1 MTVAENVLGGLI
13 FWQQVRKYWTTKIL
27 RAPLLS
33 VVIEID
39 QNAIYKSPRSS
50 NAASV
55 RTTEAAMHL
64 LTFIFVI
71 LIAVCMVSAWTHTVW
86 ICKLFQIKYQF
97 LISLR
102 LNLRL
107 LGAGTHAASSKTQF
121 RRQSINCNLLWM
133 MRPLRGL
140 HSFLHA

>member
-71 LIAVCMVSAWTHTVW
+71 LIAVCMVSAWTHTV
-86 ICKLFQIKYQF
+86 
-97 LISLR
+97 
-102 LNLRL
+102 
-107 LGAGTHAASSKTQF
+107 
-121 RRQSINCNLLWM
+121 
-133 MRPLRGL
+133 
-140 HSFLHA
+140 